1 MPIKSFRGKIANG
14 GIETI
19 PLHTTNGSTGYKITR
34 FQTLPTDNYGTQ
46 NHELLFKIY
55 KIPQSTADDEVDF
68 SDQTLLGVS
77 YTAITTSAS
86 YVEHIVFDNEVFNQD
101 IYITMVDGSGNG
113 YPGNFYIE
121 LETMTLGLDQNTV
134 ATLKDIRNIEGK
146 IV

>member
-1 MPIKSFRGKIANG
+1 MFELLTCPMFLN
-14 GIETI
+14 I
-19 PLHTTNGSTGYKITR
+19 P
-34 FQTLPTDNYGTQ
+34 D
-46 NHELLFKIY
+46 ELLFKIY
-55 KIPQSTADDEVDF
+55 KIPQSTANDEVDF